1 VTATVP
7 DIDRFREILGEFDA
21 SSVIDVILIAAV
33 IYLVLR
39 LMSGTRAMTQARAV
53 LGIVVFAL
61 LVGRAFDLTAT
72 NFIVRNSLPGI
83 LIGAAVLFQPE
94 IRRTLD
100 RLGRTGWGGSA
111 GRAEVIDAV
120 VLAAGR
126 LSSARHGALVVF
138 ERGTGLEDVIET
150 GVRVD
155 ARVSPEL
162 LGGIFFP
169 NSPLHD
175 MATILRDDRVV
186 AAGCVLPLSDHLSD
200 GANHLGTRHR
210 AAVGITESTD
220 AFSLVVSEE
229 TGDISVAVGGRLI
242 RLQDERRL
250 RSVLER
256 LMTSRGARTPA
267 RAGA

>member
-1 VTATVP
+1 VP
-7 DIDRFREILGEFDA
+7 NLDRIREILGEFDG
-21 SSVIDVILIAAV
+21 STVIDVLVIASV
-33 IYLVLR
+33 IYLILR
-39 LMSGTRAMTQARAV
+39 LMSGTRAMTQARGI
-53 LGIVVFAL
+53 LGLGLVAL
-61 LVGRAFDLTAT
+61 LLGQAFDLTAT

-100 RLGRTGWGGSA
+100 RLGRTGWSA
-111 GRAEVIDAV
+111 NAEGRAEVIDAV
-120 VLAAGR
+120 VQAAGR
-126 LSSARHGALVVF
+126 MSSARHGALVVF

-162 LGGIFFP
+162 LGGIFFH

-175 MATILRDDRVV
+175 MAAVLRDDRVV
-186 AAGCVLPLSDHLSD
+186 AAGCVLPLSDNLSSN
-200 GANHLGTRHR
+200 GQHLGTRHR

-229 TGDISVAVGGRLI
+229 TGDISVAIGGRLI

-256 LMTSRGARTPA
+256 LLAAGPSRATAAPV
-267 RAGA
+267 

>member
-1 VTATVP
+1 MP
-7 DIDRFREILGEFDA
+7 DLERFRELLEEFDGSA
-21 SSVIDVILIAAV
+21 IIDLFLIASVIYV
-33 IYLVLR
+33 VLR
-39 LMSGTRAMTQARAV
+39 LMAGTRAMTQARGVLALLLVAV
-53 LGIVVFAL
+53 LL
-61 LVGRAFDLTAT
+61 GRVFDLTAT

-100 RLGRTGWGGSA
+100 RLGRTGWGASGE
-111 GRAEVIDAV
+111 GRQEVIDAV
-120 VLAAGR
+120 VQAAER
-126 LSSARHGALVVF
+126 MSSARHGALVVF
-138 ERGTGLEDVIET
+138 ERGTGLADVIET

-175 MATILRDDRVV
+175 MAAVLREDRVV
-186 AAGCVLPLSDHLSD
+186 AAGCVLPLSDHL
-200 GANHLGTRHR
+200 GEGGQHLGTRHR
-210 AAVGITESTD
+210 AAVGIPETTD

-242 RLQDERRL
+242 RLQDGRRL

-256 LMTSRGARTPA
+256 LLSAGSARP
-267 RAGA
+267 AGAPA

>member
-1 VTATVP
+1 MP
-7 DIDRFREILGEFDA
+7 DLDRFGELLKEFDGSA
-21 SSVIDVILIAAV
+21 VIDLFLIGSVIYVIL
-33 IYLVLR
+33 R
-39 LMSGTRAMTQARAV
+39 LLTGTRAMTQARGVLALVLIAV
-53 LGIVVFAL
+53 LL
-61 LVGRAFDLTAT
+61 GRAFDLTAT

-83 LIGAAVLFQPE
+83 IIGAAVLFQPE

-100 RLGRTGWGGSA
+100 RLGRTGWAASDA
-111 GRAEVIDAV
+111 RSQVIDAV
-120 VLAAGR
+120 VQAAER
-126 LSSARHGALVVF
+126 MSSARHGALVVF

-175 MATILRDDRVV
+175 MAAVLRNDRVV
-186 AAGCVLPLSDHLSD
+186 AAGCVLPLSDQL
-200 GANHLGTRHR
+200 GEGGQHLGTRHR
-210 AAVGITESTD
+210 AAVGITETTD

-242 RLQDERRL
+242 RMQDPRRL
-250 RSVLER
+250 RSILER
-256 LMTSRGARTPA
+256 LLSANTARP
-267 RAGA
+267 AGATG